1 MKGRK
6 SIFGWF
12 LALLVAFSAASCKTV
27 YVPLESNVE
36 THYVDSVRWEIRD
49 SIRITERSRYK
60 DWTGLLDTL
69 SISSARSHMRAWTD
83 TTRNI
88 LAGELTEE
96 PLEEKTRIVYRDRE
110 VLKDT
115 TIYQQVPVEVEVVKS
130 VVPRWSWW
138 SLAINILGLIL
149 LCLFIYLKVKSP
161 VRL

>member
-6 SIFGWF
+6 SILGWF
-12 LALLVAFSAASCKTV
+12 LALLVAFLTPSCKTV

-69 SISSARSHMRAWTD
+69 SISSARGHMRAWTD